1 MRRYETIFI
10 VDADLPDD
18 SIDELVERFGKIITD
33 MKGIVVKIDKWGKR
47 KLAYQIK
54 KQQRGYYILMDF
66 VGERT
71 VVAELERNMKFDE
84 KVLKYMSVKKA
95 DKVDL
100 EEIEKE
106 IAAASKDETA
116 EATTDETTEE
126 ITSTETVVVPDTDA
140 VDDTDDRE
148 NSEESSEKPFEEKES
163 KE

>member
-10 VDADLPDD
+10 ANSDLPDD
-18 SIDELVERFGKIITD
+18 SIDELVERFGKIIAD
-33 MKGIVVKIDKWGKR
+33 MKGIVIKIEKWGKR
-47 KLAYQIK
+47 KLAYPIK

-66 VGERT
+66 VAERT

-106 IAAASKDETA
+106 IAAASKDE
-116 EATTDETTEE
+116 EADETTEE
-126 ITSTETVVVPDTDA
+126 ITSTETVPAPDTDTA
-140 VDDTDDRE
+140 DDTDDGE
-148 NSEESSEKPFEEKES
+148 TSEEPLEKKES

>member
-10 VDADLPDD
+10 ADADLPDD

-71 VVAELERNMKFDE
+71 VVAELERNMKFHE

-126 ITSTETVVVPDTDA
+126 ITSTETVVVPDTDT
-140 VDDTDDRE
+140 VDDADDRE
-148 NSEESSEKPFEEKES
+148 NSEESSEKPLEEKES